1 MPTGNRPF
9 PPIVPP
15 MSAPPT
21 VLISSLGL
29 MGGSLAAALSAAG
42 WQVWL
47 HHRRS
52 EVAARAEELGFGRQA
67 PDPLAVLPGCDVAV
81 VCTPVAV
88 IAETVRRF
96 AAAGGSAVITD
107 VGSTKGGICAD
118 LADLA
123 RSGRF
128 IGSHPMAG
136 SHLQG
141 LEHARS
147 DLYQGA
153 LTLITPLPE
162 TPEGATARV
171 ESLWTAVGSRVRR
184 MDPLAHDQAVVAAS
198 HLPHVLASTA
208 AAQLDAAALPLAAT
222 GFRDTT
228 RVAGGSPELWSEI
241 LIANRDAV
249 RLGMT
254 AARTHLAALDAALE
268 RGDVAA
274 VRAWLEHGHAG
285 RQRFEQAGA
294 RTTRDGQ

>member
-1 MPTGNRPF
+1 
-9 PPIVPP
+9 
-15 MSAPPT
+15 MSEPPT

-29 MGGSLAAALSAAG
+29 MGGSLAAALTAAG

-47 HHRRS
+47 HHRRP
-52 EVAARAEELGFGRQA
+52 EVAARAEHLGYGRQTL
-67 PDPLAVLPGCDVAV
+67 DPLATLPTCDLAV
-81 VCTPVAV
+81 VCTPVAA
-88 IAETVRRF
+88 IAETVRIF
-96 AAAGGSAVITD
+96 ASAGGSAVITD

-128 IGSHPMAG
+128 VGSHPMAG
-136 SHLQG
+136 SHRQG
-141 LEHARS
+141 LEHARG

-153 LTLITPLPE
+153 LTMITPLAE
-162 TPEGATARV
+162 TPVGAIARV
-171 ESLWTAVGSRVRR
+171 EALWAAVGSRVQR
-184 MDPLAHDQAVVAAS
+184 MDPIAHDYAVVAAS

-228 RVAGGSPELWSEI
+228 RVAGGSPDLWSEI

-249 RLGMT
+249 RAGM
-254 AARTHLAALDAALE
+254 AAAQAHLAALDAALAC
-268 RGDVAA
+268 GDVAA

-285 RQRFEQAGA
+285 RQRFELAGA